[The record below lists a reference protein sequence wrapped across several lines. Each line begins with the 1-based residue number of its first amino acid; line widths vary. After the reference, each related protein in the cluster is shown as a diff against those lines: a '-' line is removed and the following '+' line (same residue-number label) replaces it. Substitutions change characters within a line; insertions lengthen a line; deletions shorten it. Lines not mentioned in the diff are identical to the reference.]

1 MANFLKNLGK
11 EALKART
18 KALRAGIT
26 RRPHELAIFELLDGY
41 AAFIY
46 ARNLPRK
53 KPKSSPR
60 SRRGYGLLYYFWRL
74 APMKSSARAACTARG
89 TS

>member
-18 KALRAGIT
+18 KALRAVIT
-26 RRPHELAIFELLDGY
+26 RRPHELAMFELLDGY

-46 ARNLPRK
+46 ARTSLQR
-53 KPKSSPR
+53 PKSSPR
-60 SRRGYGLLYYFWRL
+60 SRRGYSLLYYFWRL
-74 APMKSSARAACTARG
+74 APMKSFARAACTARG

>member
-26 RRPHELAIFELLDGY
+26 RRPHELVMFELLDGY
-41 AAFIY
+41 A
-46 ARNLPRK
+46 RNLPA
-53 KPKSSPR
+53 KSQNQVL
-60 SRRGYGLLYYFWRL
+60 G
-74 APMKSSARAACTARG
+74 ADADTACFITFG
-89 TS
+89 D

>member
-26 RRPHELAIFELLDGY
+26 RRPHELVMFELLDGY

-46 ARNLPRK
+46 ARNLPA
-53 KPKSSPR
+53 KSQNQVL
-60 SRRGYGLLYYFWRL
+60 G
-74 APMKSSARAACTARG
+74 ADADTACFITFG
-89 TS
+89 D